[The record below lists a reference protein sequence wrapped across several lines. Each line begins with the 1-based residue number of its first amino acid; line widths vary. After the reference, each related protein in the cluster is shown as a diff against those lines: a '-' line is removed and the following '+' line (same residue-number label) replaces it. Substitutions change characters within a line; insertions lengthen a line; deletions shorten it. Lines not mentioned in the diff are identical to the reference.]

1 MATLAQDL
9 KKQLDAKK
17 DELKKWQN
25 PKTNSQTGNLEIDGK
40 VYSDSEIAKEV
51 SRLTVVV
58 DRLQKS
64 YDKQVGTENRLE
76 ENRGKQEETKQ
87 AYADGLKT
95 SRDGYLRWL
104 DLFRTGYE
112 NGYYARPAEYA
123 AVSIDEWK
131 QKIVPGLITEYSAN
145 IVQLTS
151 WLDNF
156 NAGKPMFT
164 ELKVA
169 PPPVATVTE
178 VTPAP
183 YTTPPTQLG
192 PQPGGTPIQAPST
205 ANAAQ
210 LAQAGI
216 GGTLDWG
223 ALVAYYN
230 SGQGT
235 SGTTTSPTGGGTSM
249 GGGGGMAPATPA
261 PVQLSPEAIRYLQ
274 SLQRTAWLETANSRF
289 GWVSQLYDTD
299 PSIKALMD
307 TAVREGYTA
316 ARFGAELRNTSWW
329 KNTQDSVRQ
338 YMGLQATD
346 PQTLQSRIDSLKP
359 EVRKQASTLGLNLS
373 NESINKLADEAVK
386 YGWTT
391 TQMVNNIGAE
401 AVKEYRQGGGQ
412 AGGSQEL
419 AGSTTLQNIKG
430 IASDYMINVTDAEFT
445 RFTQQILTGK
455 KTETDFLN
463 MAKSRA
469 KLRYSGLT
477 DAIDRGETVRG
488 ATEDYRTSAAGL
500 LEIDPDEVDFTDEK
514 FAPAFNYI
522 DETTK
527 KPRQMNIQEWNQ
539 YIRSTPDWQNTQN
552 AKGLYRD
559 VAFNLARSFGMYE

>member
-1 MATLAQDL
+1 
-9 KKQLDAKK
+9 
-17 DELKKWQN
+17 
-25 PKTNSQTGNLEIDGK
+25 
-40 VYSDSEIAKEV
+40 
-51 SRLTVVV
+51 
-58 DRLQKS
+58 
-64 YDKQVGTENRLE
+64 
-76 ENRGKQEETKQ
+76 
-87 AYADGLKT
+87 
-95 SRDGYLRWL
+95 
-104 DLFRTGYE
+104 
-112 NGYYARPAEYA
+112 
-123 AVSIDEWK
+123 
-131 QKIVPGLITEYSAN
+131 
-145 IVQLTS
+145 
-151 WLDNF
+151 
-156 NAGKPMFT
+156 
-164 ELKVA
+164 
-169 PPPVATVTE
+169 
-178 VTPAP
+178 
-183 YTTPPTQLG
+183 
-192 PQPGGTPIQAPST
+192 
-205 ANAAQ
+205 
-210 LAQAGI
+210 
-216 GGTLDWG
+216 
-223 ALVAYYN
+223 
-230 SGQGT
+230 
-235 SGTTTSPTGGGTSM
+235 M

-391 TQMVNNIGAE
+391 TQIVNNIGAE

-419 AGSTTLQNIKG
+419 AGSTTLQNIKA

-455 KTETDFLN
+455 KTENDFMN

-539 YIRSTPDWQNTQN
+539 YIRSTPEWQNTQN